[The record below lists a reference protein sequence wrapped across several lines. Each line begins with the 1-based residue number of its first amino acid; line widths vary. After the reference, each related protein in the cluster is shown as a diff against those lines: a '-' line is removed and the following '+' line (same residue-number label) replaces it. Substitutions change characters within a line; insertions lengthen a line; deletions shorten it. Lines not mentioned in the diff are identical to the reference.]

1 MADAYGSIV
10 FQKSIDCEFD
20 KVRLCSVL
28 NRFSWF
34 SGGEGGW
41 NPVDDGNIFLADSRD
56 SQYPTLFPIEITKYF
71 ISNNES
77 IIEKSPSEMKDDD
90 FENIDDTEYGTV
102 DFHVLA
108 GLISN
113 YIYEGHIILAMICNM
128 SLRYVC
134 LQKLIVYS
142 NGSAKRTS
150 ETIGPW
156 VNKSEIYEEAIGIN
170 YEVKV

>member
-10 FQKSIDCEFD
+10 FQKSNDCEFD
-20 KVRLCSVL
+20 KVKLCSVL

-41 NPVDDGNIFLADSRD
+41 ESMEDGNIWLDESRD
-56 SQYPTLFPIEITKYF
+56 SQYPTLYPIEVTKYTIGNF
-71 ISNNES
+71 ES
-77 IIEKSPSEMKDDD
+77 IVEKLPSEMKVDD
-90 FENIDDTEYGTV
+90 FDNIHDTEYETV
-102 DFHVLA
+102 NLEILA
-108 GLISN
+108 DLISDC
-113 YIYEGHIILAMICNM
+113 IYEGHIILAMICNM

-134 LQKLIVYS
+134 LQKLLVYS

-156 VNKSEIYEEAIGIN
+156 VNENKIYEEAIGIN